1 MNIRI
6 SNSAKKFQASLLTS
20 LMLLFAWPANGIA
33 PLLFIAFV
41 PLLILEN
48 EVYRQKKLGN
58 KSHLFGWAYLTFFLF
73 NIFTTWWIYF
83 ASPFGMFGAV
93 LANSLLM
100 AFVFQLFHITHLRL
114 GDKMGYGALIAFWM
128 FFEYLHMDWD
138 LSWPWLNLGNGF
150 AAWADMV
157 QWYEYTGTQGGTLWI
172 WMVNILIFRILLDPI
187 SNLKKQLFKPLAFI
201 IVPIVISLVIKFSY
215 QEKIDPV
222 EVVVV
227 QPNIDPYNEK
237 FSGLSSDQQ
246 LEKILGI
253 AAPLVTRNTEL
264 VVCPE
269 TALPDGIWLQDIY
282 NHPNSVR
289 IKSFI
294 STFPN
299 LRFLVGFNEYEM
311 YEPGQVRSLTSR
323 KFRDSEAYYDVYNA
337 AMQISNDSLIQTHYK
352 SKLVPGVEKMPFP
365 AFFGKLENFAIDLG
379 GITGSLGTSEHPQ
392 VFKRNKVIAA
402 PIICYESIYGDYV
415 STYVRDG
422 ANILCIMTND
432 GWWDDTP
439 GYRQHCQYGR
449 LRAIENRRSIA
460 RSANTGISCF
470 INQTGE
476 ISDATKWWV
485 PAGIKQ
491 TLNLNN
497 NLTVYATWGDYLGKI
512 AGLISLVIGV
522 FLIKSFFRKR

>member
-172 WMVNILIFRILLDPI
+172 WMVNILIFRIL
-187 SNLKKQLFKPLAFI
+187 FK
-201 IVPIVISLVIKFSY
+201 
-215 QEKIDPV
+215 
-222 EVVVV
+222 
-227 QPNIDPYNEK
+227 
-237 FSGLSSDQQ
+237 
-246 LEKILGI
+246 
-253 AAPLVTRNTEL
+253 T
-264 VVCPE
+264 
-269 TALPDGIWLQDIY
+269 
-282 NHPNSVR
+282 
-289 IKSFI
+289 
-294 STFPN
+294 
-299 LRFLVGFNEYEM
+299 
-311 YEPGQVRSLTSR
+311 
-323 KFRDSEAYYDVYNA
+323 
-337 AMQISNDSLIQTHYK
+337 
-352 SKLVPGVEKMPFP
+352 
-365 AFFGKLENFAIDLG
+365 
-379 GITGSLGTSEHPQ
+379 
-392 VFKRNKVIAA
+392 
-402 PIICYESIYGDYV
+402 
-415 STYVRDG
+415 
-422 ANILCIMTND
+422 
-432 GWWDDTP
+432 
-439 GYRQHCQYGR
+439 
-449 LRAIENRRSIA
+449 
-460 RSANTGISCF
+460 
-470 INQTGE
+470 
-476 ISDATKWWV
+476 
-485 PAGIKQ
+485 
-491 TLNLNN
+491 
-497 NLTVYATWGDYLGKI
+497 
-512 AGLISLVIGV
+512 
-522 FLIKSFFRKR
+522 